1 MRATD
6 YTETMSPE
14 LEVLKNTGIALAA
27 GLLIGLERGWS
38 SRSREEGVRIAGL
51 RTFGLVGLSGG
62 LWGLL
67 SGTIGITLLGFG
79 FLGLSLL
86 VVTAYLQRDRETEDA
101 GITSAVALL
110 LTFVLG
116 AVAVT
121 YNATL
126 AAACA
131 VIVTLLLGFK
141 PILHAWINKLRREEL
156 YATLKLLLISV
167 VLLPILP
174 NRGYGPWQALNPYQ
188 IWWMVV
194 LIAALSY
201 VGYFAIRIAGARRG
215 TLLTGI
221 FGGLAA
227 STAVTLI
234 LSRLGRDGSGI
245 RDALAAGILAACA
258 TMFPRALLIA
268 SALNPELLVPL
279 VAPMLA
285 MALVTY
291 LAALVFWRRSR
302 RVDLPGDLHLGNP
315 FQMATALKF
324 GALLTAILLLSRV
337 AQGVAGDAG
346 IYALAATSGIAD
358 VDAITLTLSR
368 MSPATISLD
377 VAIQGIVIATLMNNL
392 VKAGIT
398 LFIGGIQLGTRVGIA
413 LVSAIVLGMLF
424 LQ

>member
-86 VVTAYLQRDRETEDA
+86 VVTAYLQRDRETEDV

-215 TLLTGI
+215 MLLTGI

-377 VAIQGIVIATLMNNL
+377 VAIQGIVIATLMNSL